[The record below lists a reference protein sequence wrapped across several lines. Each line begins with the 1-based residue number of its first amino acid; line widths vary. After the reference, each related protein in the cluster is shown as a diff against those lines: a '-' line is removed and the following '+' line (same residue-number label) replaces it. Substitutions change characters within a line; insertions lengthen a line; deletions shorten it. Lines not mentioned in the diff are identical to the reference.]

1 MKNTKLNYIVEASTT
16 SYEVV
21 ETSTQQVIRTYNA
34 YKEAKEFMRYL
45 NLGGAFDGW
54 TPTFML
60 KKFTISKEKVAPA
73 V

>member
-1 MKNTKLNYIVEASTT
+1 MKNTKLNYIVEASAT

-21 ETSTQQVIRTYNA
+21 ETSTHQVIRTYNA

-60 KKFTISKEKVAPA
+60 KKFSIPKEKVAPA